1 MIEPQLGRDG
11 EGRATLPVIIVP
23 LRPTYYAYNILKN
36 GEITRM

>member
-11 EGRATLPVIIVP
+11 EGRAALPVIIVP